1 MNLTSLLR
9 LSVPTV
15 AVLALAVAPVALAA
29 KGRPQLQT
37 FFQSGFSSASYQQK
51 VFNMVAKAWKQP
63 GPGQVPQVGKK
74 TVVQAVIGKDGK
86 LVSTEISLES
96 GSKAWDTAALSA
108 VKKAAPFA
116 PLPASHGAPTVE
128 VHFHVAWVAGG

>member
-1 MNLTSLLR
+1 MHLPSLLR

-15 AVLALAVAPVALAA
+15 AVLALALAPVALAA
-29 KGRPQLQT
+29 KGSPQLQT
-37 FFQSGFSSASYQQK
+37 FFQSNFTHTGYQQK
-51 VFNMVAKAWKQP
+51 VFNKVAKAWKQP
-63 GPGQVPQVGKK
+63 GPKQVPQVGKK

-86 LVSTEISLES
+86 LVSAELSLES
-96 GSKAWDTAALSA
+96 GSKAWDAAALAA
-108 VKKAAPFA
+108 VKKAAPFD